1 MLPGYA
7 TIAECPHCGGTK
19 KLLSLMSGNTFRGH
33 QYWDLKEDYP
43 MLPHVSYVQKC
54 PHCGKY
60 FILSEAK
67 TSEGTEESFERG
79 QLSYPEL
86 REAWAQ
92 LRKAAKGSARSDLL
106 LEYVWA
112 YNDTYQRVDPENPDE
127 KKPKPTEEEKEEFK
141 HVIMDLTICFP
152 VDNDL
157 IHAEF
162 FREAGMFEECIKV
175 VDAVGAQTEEP
186 YITLEKLLREK
197 CAKKDTSVG
206 VVSFGND

>member
-1 MLPGYA
+1 MLPAFA
-7 TIAECPHCGGTK
+7 TIAECPHCKGK
-19 KLLSLMSGNTFRGH
+19 KELLSLMSGNTFRGH

-79 QLSYPEL
+79 LLTYPEL
-86 REAWAQ
+86 RKAWAQ
-92 LRKAAKGSARSDLL
+92 LHKEVKGSARSDLL

-112 YNDTYQRVDPENPDE
+112 YNDSFQRIDPEKPNE
-127 KKPKPTEEEKEEFK
+127 KKPLPTEGEKAEFK
-141 HVIMDLTICFP
+141 HVIMDLIICFP

-157 IHAEF
+157 IHAEY

-175 VDAVGAQTEEP
+175 VNAAGPQTEEP
-186 YITLEKLLREK
+186 YKTLEKILREK
-197 CAKKDTSVG
+197 CARKDTSVG
-206 VVSFGND
+206 VVSFGEE